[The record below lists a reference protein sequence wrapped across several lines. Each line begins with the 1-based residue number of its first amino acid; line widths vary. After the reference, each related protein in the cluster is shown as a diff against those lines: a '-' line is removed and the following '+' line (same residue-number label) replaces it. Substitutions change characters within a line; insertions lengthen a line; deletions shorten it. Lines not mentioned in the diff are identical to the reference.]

1 MGWEMEDK
9 TISTDFVTY
18 SCAKIEI
25 VIYWYFVQANFWGIW
40 NVRMPKDIFFR
51 TYKTLLPCIRDLYSK

>member
-1 MGWEMEDK
+1 MPKYIPYSIRHNITDPDLACLLDYLERVMGWEMEDK

-25 VIYWYFVQANFWGIW
+25 VIY
-40 NVRMPKDIFFR
+40 
-51 TYKTLLPCIRDLYSK
+51 